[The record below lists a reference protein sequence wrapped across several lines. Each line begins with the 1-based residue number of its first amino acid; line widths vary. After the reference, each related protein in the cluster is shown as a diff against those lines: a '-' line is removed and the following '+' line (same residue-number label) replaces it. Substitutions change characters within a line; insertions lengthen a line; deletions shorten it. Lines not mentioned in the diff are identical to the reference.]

1 MPAPTAYKLIASG
14 IPAMPYYRLDGVSYE
29 THVAWIDECVKRG
42 VYLLGYHNHF
52 ISTAHT
58 ETDIQLTL
66 EIVDEAIL
74 GVGAP
79 FSSRAARGKIVI
91 AGYCWPQS
99 GEHSESI
106 DLFCHTTANTFNIEV
121 VRQGAQDKT
130 VLTQANIT
138 GIAQDVSGDIAV
150 EGSRWRGGFKLTIAP
165 EWRSGFYLVR
175 LEDADGN
182 KAQAF
187 FVVRS
192 SECADATLVLAT
204 STWNAYNT
212 WGGASYYTGGHVTS
226 PMRPLQPGFLEK
238 ADPHLHRIAKYKDWT
253 PEEMQAFRAT
263 GYDSWSMAAGW
274 ANWEMLF
281 VRWAEQ
287 QGYRLNYATSLD
299 LDRDPSLLDKSRAY
313 ISIGHDEYWSTAM
326 RNTVENFID
335 AGGNAAF
342 FSGNTAFWQVRFEA
356 DYRQM
361 VGYKC
366 DIELDPMYDPTGA
379 PELSTMWSDP
389 LVGRPENEMTGVS
402 FTRGG
407 YAHMPNS
414 PEGTGG
420 YSVWQPDHWAFA
432 KTQQKLGSTL
442 GADGMVV
449 GYECDGCELTESNGR
464 PIASGL
470 DSPLDFEVLGTAT
483 ARLWET
489 EAGTLNTR

>member
-1 MPAPTAYKLIASG
+1 M
-14 IPAMPYYRLDGVSYE
+14 
-29 THVAWIDECVKRG
+29 
-42 VYLLGYHNHF
+42 
-52 ISTAHT
+52 
-58 ETDIQLTL
+58 
-66 EIVDEAIL
+66 
-74 GVGAP
+74 
-79 FSSRAARGKIVI
+79 I

-99 GEHSESI
+99 GGHSESI

-192 SECADATLVLAT
+192 SESADATLVLAT

-489 EAGTLNTR
+489 EQAPSTLADNYIGELNWVAERLGGEDTLENRERFSNGHAVMGIFRRGKGEVFTTGCTDWAYGLKDKDVAQVTSNVIDRFSQPPKKR